1 MMLNHQVDDIAQV
14 SDYEETYLQTIR
26 VPFSSTQIS
35 IDEAIRVALDLV
47 RLRVTCANSTIVSCE
62 IIMHIN

>member
-1 MMLNHQVDDIAQV
+1 MLNHPVDGIVQA

-26 VPFSSTQIS
+26 VPFSSNQIS
-35 IDEAIRVALDLV
+35 IEEDIRVALDLV
-47 RLRVTCANSTIVSCE
+47 RLSVTCANSTIVSWE

>member
-1 MMLNHQVDDIAQV
+1 MLNHPVDGIAQA
-14 SDYEETYLQTIR
+14 SYYEETYLQTIR
-26 VPFSSTQIS
+26 VPLSSNQIS
-35 IDEAIRVALDLV
+35 IDKAIRVALDLV